1 MGGIIMTKAE
11 KQRKEKEDWM
21 WYQLE
26 ESRIEE
32 YGYPDK
38 DVEPERY
45 NRLVY
50 FKETYGWGEYPD

>member
-1 MGGIIMTKAE
+1 MTKAE
-11 KQRKEKEDWM
+11 KERKEKNDWM

-26 ESRIEE
+26 EARIEE

-50 FKETYGWGEYPD
+50 FKETYDWGEYPD